1 MGGSLKGAA
10 LGVEGAAGPLGVLEL
25 SKQTAEPA
33 DNVLGWEAKGCH
45 GDWLRCHCRAQQTV
59 AWVFLTLWNRP
70 DLPGE
75 RLPGREK
82 PADFQALLL
91 AKASNW
97 GAAAGTAETRV
108 FVALLSGKGGNA
120 GGQQCEKS
128 VPGSEWVLGNGK
140 SEGSKP
146 PAGKHSADRGREVHT
161 LKYTAPRG
169 PASEGSKLAGLRAP
183 WFSVQ
188 TASAGEIKIGAESR
202 RSPPVCGLQLGRE
215 GRRPV
220 GLARG
225 SRAGKGGA
233 APEVQHEFSP
243 DKVRVSASQLAEP
256 ASGNQ

>member
-70 DLPGE
+70 DLSGE

-97 GAAAGTAETRV
+97 GPAAGTAETRV

-120 GGQQCEKS
+120 EAASS
-128 VPGSEWVLGNGK
+128 VRSLFQGANGYLGMEN
-140 SEGSKP
+140 
-146 PAGKHSADRGREVHT
+146 
-161 LKYTAPRG
+161 PRG
-169 PASEGSKLAGLRAP
+169 ANHRQGNT
-183 WFSVQ
+183 VQ
-188 TASAGEIKIGAESR
+188 T
-202 RSPPVCGLQLGRE
+202 V
-215 GRRPV
+215 
-220 GLARG
+220 
-225 SRAGKGGA
+225 A
-233 APEVQHEFSP
+233 AKSI
-243 DKVRVSASQLAEP
+243 R
-256 ASGNQ
+256 